1 MYASAKV
8 RCLSHLILGNQ
19 LIKKINPPQPAA
31 QKAPVSQCQYMS
43 QVYIELLKFVAAADS
58 GDSSSE
64 DEAHPVS
71 NNPKTFV
78 DSMFTGQLAQFIVCE
93 HCKHV
98 RCSLQPCAAKR
109 SSVLCVQVSVAH
121 EPFTDLSV
129 ALAGGQGTLARY
141 SS

>member
-1 MYASAKV
+1 MFF
-8 RCLSHLILGNQ
+8 
-19 LIKKINPPQPAA
+19 AA
-31 QKAPVSQCQYMS
+31 V
-43 QVYIELLKFVAAADS
+43 DS

-71 NNPKTFV
+71 SAPKTFV

-98 RCSLQPCAAKR
+98 RCSFPPCPAER

-129 ALAGGQGTLARY
+129 ALAGGPGTRARRFN
-141 SS
+141 